1 MWTIT
6 KAEAIEMY
14 ARFWTARYGTTA
26 SGSARR
32 MAKSFEEKGDQK
44 GNEAWTQ
51 VADAIERRQHE
62 QRQARRQETVTPR
75 SRLTS

>member
-14 ARFWTARYGTTA
+14 ARFWTARYGITA

-32 MAKSFEEKGDQK
+32 MAKSFESKGDRA

-51 VADAIERRQHE
+51 VAEAIDRRQHE
-62 QRQARRQETVTPR
+62 HRQARRQDTVTPP
-75 SRLTS
+75 SRPTS

>member
-6 KAEAIEMY
+6 RAEAIEMY
-14 ARFWTARYGTTA
+14 ARFWTARYGNTA

-32 MAKSFEEKGDQK
+32 MASTLALKGDQE

-51 VADAIERRQHE
+51 VANTIDRRQQE
-62 QRQARRQETVTPR
+62 KRQACREETVTSP